1 MTAEHQKNQKKRR
14 SPMLKTLILAGTVL
28 AASTFLPHVTAR
40 AADKVGVSYQP
51 ALFWAL
57 PFYIADKKGWWGE
70 IGLDPNYSTFPSGAP
85 QMAAA
90 ASGSWDVG
98 GTGSAP
104 AVLGAARFSIVT
116 IGITN
121 NESAGN
127 ALMARAADIA
137 AIRAD
142 PKTLKGQRL
151 LVTTNSTG
159 EYAAAACIKSYGLRY
174 PDDVEVVN
182 LNQQQIISAFATG
195 TGKIAGLWAPN
206 IYTLES
212 KAGAKLL
219 CSGQDAG
226 AIVPGALIA
235 RREYA
240 EKNPDRVAKFLAVYL
255 RGVNYIRN
263 HKEEAVSM
271 MGDFYALTGTE
282 LVPEYLEREIDTRP
296 MFTLQEQMAI
306 MDKAG
311 GESKADKWFDELGN
325 YLTATGTLDKPL
337 KASTYIDPQYMRRV
351 AETPALAAFANR
363 TD

>member
-1 MTAEHQKNQKKRR
+1 MRKPIVA
-14 SPMLKTLILAGTVL
+14 L
-28 AASTFLPHVTAR
+28 AAALLLAAAAPAAAPAR
-40 AADKVGVSYQP
+40 AAEKIGVSYQP
-51 ALFWAL
+51 ALYWAL
-57 PFYIADKKGWWGE
+57 PFYIADKKGWWAE
-70 IGLDPNYSTFPSGAP
+70 IGLEPTYSTFPSGAP

-98 GTGSAP
+98 GTGSVP
-104 AVLGAARFSIVT
+104 AVLGAARFGIVT

-127 ALMARAADIA
+127 ALMARGADYD

-159 EYAAAACIKSYGLRY
+159 EYAAAACIKSFGLKY

-182 LNQQQIISAFATG
+182 LDQQQIISAFATG
-195 TGKIAGLWAPN
+195 TGKVAGLWAPN

-212 KAGAKLL
+212 RAGAKLL

-235 RREYA
+235 RKDYA
-240 EKNPDRVAKFLAVYL
+240 EANPERVAKFLAVYL
-255 RGVNYIRN
+255 RGVNYIRSHN
-263 HKEEAVSM
+263 KEAVAM

-282 LVPEYLEREIDTRP
+282 LAPQFLQREIDTRP
-296 MFTLQEQMAI
+296 MFNLSEQI
-306 MDKAG
+306 GLMDKVKGASTA
-311 GESKADKWFDELGN
+311 EKWFDGLGG
-325 YLTATGTLDKPL
+325 YLTSTGTLDKPL
-337 KASTYIDPQYMRRV
+337 QASSFIDPSYMRRI